1 VFTAEG
7 VSPVF
12 KSHNLAAARAR
23 HLSLPAPG
31 SKGHMSLPGGE
42 EGDRNPGDSGAN
54 AAVLLARGANGAI
67 YRRDLAASRARSQQE
82 GWSPMAPAV
91 EGPVVAVATAA
102 DRVMLLALDG
112 KGAALQAQAQAGHAA
127 EKWTALGGTFTGRLT
142 ALGLAKSVELFAAD
156 AG

>member
-1 VFTAEG
+1 
-7 VSPVF
+7 
-12 KSHNLAAARAR
+12 
-23 HLSLPAPG
+23 
-31 SKGHMSLPGGE
+31 SLPGGK

-91 EGPVVAVATAA
+91 EGPVVAVAAA
-102 DRVMLLALDG
+102 AGPGMLLALDG

-156 AG
+156 AGGTVFHRSLDAQTGTPTTDWQRVGAGTGGALAAVR